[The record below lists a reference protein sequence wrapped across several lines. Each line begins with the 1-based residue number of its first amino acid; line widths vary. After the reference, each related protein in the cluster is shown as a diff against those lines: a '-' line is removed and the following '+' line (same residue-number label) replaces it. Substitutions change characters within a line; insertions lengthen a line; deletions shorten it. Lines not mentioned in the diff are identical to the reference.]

1 MKKVCGA
8 LLWGFSLLSVA
19 QMIQS
24 AKIAMYLDKASG
36 LGYFP
41 NYFHYINPLEVV
53 CIIIAILIGCII
65 FFSSVD

>member
-1 MKKVCGA
+1 MKKVCGL

-24 AKIAMYLDKASG
+24 AKIAMYVDKASG

-41 NYFHYINPLEVV
+41 NFYHYINPLEIV
-53 CIIIAILIGCII
+53 CIIIAILMGFII
-65 FFSSVD
+65 FFSSAD